1 MVLKQSSCRVHIIK
15 STLLFLCIDSLCSLS
30 VPDRLRMTMELR
42 QQHQATPFAN
52 LWQARHDE
60 EQEGGEEDED
70 EDYEDEEE
78 EDLVGL
84 VVATV
89 RSCVE
94 YDTDGDKE
102 EDTVDEELYNR
113 DVIIM
118 SSRKRCRASARQVMW
133 TDEDGRQHRFTPKS
147 SLWYCIYVAYPQLDD
162 DSFHKKFRTR
172 FLLPYEQFKELES
185 SLESE
190 DSFCRW
196 HEGNVNC
203 TKKEATPLSLLVL
216 CSLRYLGRGWTF
228 DDLSENTAI
237 SIEVI
242 RPFFHSFICYG
253 STVLYIR

>member
-1 MVLKQSSCRVHIIK
+1 M
-15 STLLFLCIDSLCSLS
+15 
-30 VPDRLRMTMELR
+30 PDWLRTTMER
-42 QQHQATPFAN
+42 QRHQDDTPFAN

-60 EQEGGEEDED
+60 EQEDSEDED
-70 EDYEDEEE
+70 DEDEEE

-84 VVATV
+84 VVVAAV
-89 RSCVE
+89 RSSIEC
-94 YDTDGDKE
+94 DTDEEKE
-102 EDTVDEELYNR
+102 DDDELYNR
-113 DVIIM
+113 EVIIT

-172 FLLPYEQFKELES
+172 FRLPYEQFKELVS

-190 DSFCRW
+190 DAFRRW
-196 HEGNVNC
+196 HEGNANC

-242 RPFFHSFICYG
+242 RTFFHSFICYG
-253 STVLYIR
+253 STVLYNR